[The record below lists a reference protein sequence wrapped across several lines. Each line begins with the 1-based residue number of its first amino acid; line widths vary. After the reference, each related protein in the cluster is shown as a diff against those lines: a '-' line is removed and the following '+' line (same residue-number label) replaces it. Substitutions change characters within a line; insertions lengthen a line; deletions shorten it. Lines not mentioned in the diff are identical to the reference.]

1 MEELTVKELTK
12 QVSELEEQR
21 EKALKKEKYDEG
33 AAELKNMH
41 DSYIRAGF
49 NEAQAWELVTIIV
62 SNSTKKTNN

>member
-1 MEELTVKELTK
+1 MIELNKKQTEEMR
-12 QVSELEEQR
+12 QLEEQR

-33 AAELKNMH
+33 AVELKNMH

-49 NEAQAWELVTIIV
+49 NEAQAWELMTIIV